1 MLEFKVFVGMVTLF
15 RNEPFLDMLF
25 VAELRDALELDL
37 LRFSLELVP
46 WLIPLLFW
54 AGAVGVV

>member
-46 WLIPLLFW
+46 WLIPLLF
-54 AGAVGVV
+54 

>member
-1 MLEFKVFVGMVTLF
+1 VFVGMVTLL

-46 WLIPLLFW
+46 WLILLLF
-54 AGAVGVV
+54 